1 MVDAKEVKNAKDGV
15 DAMERDAKD
24 HDTKYAKEAKDVDA
38 KDVNAKDLDWLFN
51 IKFLIWDSIHY
62 SDPIVVHV
70 TTIVLYACCVL

>member
-51 IKFLIWDSIHY
+51 IKFLI
-62 SDPIVVHV
+62 
-70 TTIVLYACCVL
+70 